1 MADRLPRARI
11 DLNSFSTR
19 ECTNMKQDDESIPSL
34 EDLQTLIQQLRA
46 ENSSLRVQLA
56 RAGLEYKA
64 PQRASGSSKRPQKF
78 RVTLPNS
85 RTPGATCLGLG
96 WSRELRSGWCQRE

>member
-1 MADRLPRARI
+1 M
-11 DLNSFSTR
+11 
-19 ECTNMKQDDESIPSL
+19 EQDDESSPSL

-64 PQRASGSSKRPQKF
+64 PQRAPGSSKRPQKF

-85 RTPGATCLGLG
+85 RTPGAACLGLG
-96 WSRELRSGWCQRE
+96 WSRKLRSDGVKLDKRCSWLLVVP